1 MALRLMHSRSSLV
14 ECKEVGLRTVEVD
27 LCLFILTC
35 QAITTTDLIPSGKME
50 FTADANQSSP
60 KAEEDSE
67 TIREDLDSLI
77 IIPSEEEIPSEEMT
91 TDTQQTDPEKMG
103 LEEMKSEDIREDL
116 DSLII
121 IPSEEEILSEETTTD
136 TLQTDPEKM
145 GLEAI
150 SVARGLTITEDIIGT
165 MAVTLTMK
173 EHLTPQ
179 IGGIGVL

>member
-1 MALRLMHSRSSLV
+1 MHSRSSFL
-14 ECKEVGLRTVEVD
+14 ECKEVDLRTMEGD

-50 FTADANQSSP
+50 FTADANQSMP

-67 TIREDLDSLI
+67 ATQEDLDSLI
-77 IIPSEEEIPSEEMT
+77 TTPSEEETPTEEMT

-103 LEEMKSEDIREDL
+103 LEEMNSEDIREDL
-116 DSLII
+116 DSLITT
-121 IPSEEEILSEETTTD
+121 PSAEEILTEETTMVTP
-136 TLQTDPEKM
+136 QTDPGKM

-150 SVARGLTITEDIIGT
+150 SAARDLTITEDIIGT